1 MSPTISVIIPCYNGW
16 KYIEKCLLALE
27 QQTQKVDEIV
37 IVDDCSTDGSY
48 SQLCHYI
55 LNSTLNIKIIS
66 NEENSGPGISRK
78 NGIMNATSNY
88 IAFCDCDD
96 WFENTFVED
105 AKSELVKSEADLL
118 IFDTYTTFEDGSRGV
133 DNITKK
139 FTGKDKKYILSQY
152 PMSLCRLVVRKEL
165 VESVRHTKL
174 RYAEDG
180 VVVAQVISAAD
191 RISILDKPLYNYY
204 FREDS
209 ASKKP
214 SRKACHDLLDAFIL
228 IHEYLSNDFAEEIE
242 FIGIKYVIYGSM
254 LSGIKAGVAKKE
266 LTKIIESFE
275 QYCPNWHH
283 NPYIKSYGKAK
294 RMFVFLVNHRLF
306 ILLKFVTSMHP
317 FVVRIRKRM
326 T

>member
-16 KYIEKCLLALE
+16 KYIEKCLFALE
-27 QQTQKVDEIV
+27 QQTQKVDEII

-48 SQLCHYI
+48 NQLLHYS
-55 LNSTLNIKIIS
+55 LNSTLNIKLIS
-66 NEENSGPGISRK
+66 NEENSGPGQSRK

-105 AKSELVKSEADLL
+105 TKNELDNNDVDLL
-118 IFDTYTTFEDGSRGV
+118 IFDTYTAFVNGLRCV

-139 FTGKDKKYILSQY
+139 LQGKDKKYILSQY
-152 PMSLCRLVVRKEL
+152 PMSLCRLVVKKEL
-165 VESVRHTKL
+165 IESVRHTEL

-180 VVVAQVISAAD
+180 VVVAQLISIAN
-191 RISILDKPLYNYY
+191 RITILDKPLYNYF

-214 SRKACHDLLDAFIL
+214 SQKACHDLLDAFIL
-228 IHEYLSNDFAEEIE
+228 IHEYLSSDFAKEIE

-254 LSGIKAGVAKKE
+254 LSGVKAGVTKKE
-266 LTKIIESFE
+266 LTCIIERFE
-275 QYCPNWHH
+275 QYCPNWSR
-283 NPYIKSYGKAK
+283 NSYIKSYGKVK
-294 RMFVFLVNHRLF
+294 RMYLFLVHHRLF
-306 ILLKFVTSMHP
+306 ILLRAVTSLHP
-317 FVVRIRKRM
+317 FIVRIRKRM